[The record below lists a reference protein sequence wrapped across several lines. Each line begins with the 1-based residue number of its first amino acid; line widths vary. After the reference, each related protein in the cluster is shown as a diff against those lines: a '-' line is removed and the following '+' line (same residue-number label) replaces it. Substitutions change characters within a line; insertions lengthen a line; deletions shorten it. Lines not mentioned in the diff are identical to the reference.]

1 MRKITNAE
9 IRALKKIIKEQREE
23 IVDLRA
29 QLEESRSKEGK
40 GVLENMM
47 ESISN
52 CISSIDF
59 SALMKMNHPDLLDDE
74 LTIENDEEE

>member
-9 IRALKKIIKEQREE
+9 IRALKKIIREQREE

-29 QLEESRSKEGK
+29 QLEESRSKEGM
-40 GVLENMM
+40 GVLENMLDG
-47 ESISN
+47 IRN

-59 SALMKMNHPDLLDDE
+59 SSLMKINHSDLLDNE